1 MDPVTLGSQ
10 PSTISWSFL
19 IIGLFGGLAI
29 FLYGLSKLSDGLK
42 KSAGEGMRKIL
53 ATLTTNRFM
62 GLLTGAFVTMII
74 QSSSATLVMLV
85 SFVRVGLLS
94 FGQTLGVILGADIG
108 TTFTAQLIAFQV
120 DEYALALIAV
130 GFMISFFSKGEA
142 FKHIGETIFG
152 FGLLFFGMK
161 LMSEAMFP
169 LRTYEPFIG
178 FLKNLENPLLGL
190 IAGTLFTALIQSSS
204 AFIGIII
211 VLAQQGILPLEAG
224 IPLMFGANLGTC
236 ITAGLSII
244 GANREAKKVALAHI
258 LFKTAG
264 VLLFIF
270 WIPWFAELVRYF
282 SPHSGDDTLA
292 NLSKE
297 VPRQIANAHT
307 LFNVSLAFAFL
318 PVTNLFV
325 TLINRLL
332 PDVKEV
338 SALTPAE
345 THLDDNSLLTPALA
359 VDLARAEV
367 ARMAKILHRMLD
379 AVIYPL
385 LDNKPTPDFLYP
397 QLTKVEG
404 IKAREEKIDFLQQKV
419 TEFLLKIER
428 KPLSDQQS
436 AEIFMLLSVS
446 KYLENLG
453 DLIEKNMLDL
463 IAKKRSMRVE
473 FSEEGKEEIRI
484 MHQKALKQLTRLR
497 EALEEKNLK
506 KAHRI
511 LHKEMKYLNMGS
523 EFRKSHLQRLVERK
537 ENTVATH
544 ELHMDVMET
553 LMRINYYV
561 AEMADVLVK
570 SLPEAD

>member
-1 MDPVTLGSQ
+1 MDPVSVSSSPGA
-10 PSTISWSFL
+10 ISWSFL
-19 IIGLFGGLAI
+19 IIGLFGGLAV
-29 FLYGLSKLSDGLK
+29 FLYGLSKLSEGLK
-42 KSAGEGMRKIL
+42 KSAGEGLRKIL

-62 GLLTGAFVTMII
+62 GLLTGALVTMVI

-108 TTFTAQLIAFQV
+108 TTFTAQLIAFRV
-120 DEYALALIAV
+120 DEYALAMIAV
-130 GFMISFFSKGEA
+130 GFMISFFSKAEA

-152 FGLLFFGMK
+152 FGMLFFGMK
-161 LMSEAMFP
+161 LMSDAMFP

-190 IAGTLFTALIQSSS
+190 LAGTVFTALIQSSS

-211 VLAQQGILPLEAG
+211 VLSQQGILTLDAG

-236 ITAGLSII
+236 VTAGLSII
-244 GANREAKKVALAHI
+244 GANREAKRVALAHI
-258 LFKTAG
+258 LFKAVG

-282 SPHSGDDTLA
+282 SPHSEMGEVADLA
-292 NLSKE
+292 RE

-307 LFNVSLAFAFL
+307 LFNVSLGIAFL
-318 PVTNLFV
+318 PVVGVFGKMV
-325 TLINRLL
+325 NRFL
-332 PDVKEV
+332 PDKAEEKI
-338 SALTPAE
+338 PAPVA
-345 THLDDNSLLTPALA
+345 THLDDSSLFTPALA

-385 LDNKPTPDFLYP
+385 LDNKPTQDLFYP

-428 KPLSDQQS
+428 NPLSDQQS
-436 AEIFMLLSVS
+436 AEIFMLLSIS

-463 IAKKRSMRVE
+463 IRKKRGMKVE
-473 FSEEGKEEIRI
+473 FSEEGKEEIRT
-484 MHQKALKQLTRLR
+484 MHQKALKQLARLR

-511 LHKEMKYLNMGS
+511 LHKELKYLNMGS

-570 SLPEAD
+570 SLPEAG